1 MWNEAE
7 NVWNRYE
14 LDLEYRIMDHR
25 TVYGGRELKD
35 NLVPTLLP
43 RAGTLTLDW
52 IAQSST
58 QSSLEQIPQLLWA
71 EFVPNI

>member
-1 MWNEAE
+1 
-7 NVWNRYE
+7 
-14 LDLEYRIMDHR
+14 MDHR